1 MRLNDHKTLTP
12 ALLEILR
19 RYSDENHRLS
29 QKTIA
34 DLLYKHYGKT
44 ADRKTLSRNLKSLI
58 DMGYDI
64 EFSEKTRK
72 SATGEQTVTT
82 DFYINREF
90 SESELRVII
99 DCLMFARLPYNTCK
113 NMIEKL
119 KNLASSHFAPKVR
132 HITNLQPTS
141 IENKQLFYTIDILS
155 EAIHKNKQV
164 AFNYNQYGKDKK
176 LRPNVYSNGNIKTYT
191 INPYQTIY
199 SCGRYYLIGNL
210 DKYDNISHWRIDKI
224 TDIQIL
230 DTASKK
236 MKKVKGAERGLDLA
250 KHFIEHI
257 YMFSGESVTARF
269 IADSFLIDDIVDWFG
284 LGAKITDKGDDKIE
298 VSVQV
303 NETAM
308 KFWCLQYGGYVELI
322 EPLSLREKI
331 ADKVKIMAGN
341 YGTTT
346 N

>member
-1 MRLNDHKTLTP
+1 MIPNERKSLAP

-29 QKTIA
+29 QKEIA
-34 DLLYKHYGKT
+34 ELLYKDYGKT
-44 ADRKTLSRNLKSLI
+44 VDRKTLSRNLKSLI
-58 DMGYDI
+58 DIGYDI
-64 EFSEKTRK
+64 EYSERTRK
-72 SATGEQTVTT
+72 NADIKQTVMT

-99 DCLMFARLPYNTCK
+99 DYLMFARLPYSACEK
-113 NMIEKL
+113 LIEKL

-132 HITNLQPTS
+132 HVTNLQQTS
-141 IENKQLFYTIDILS
+141 VENKQLFYTIDILS

-164 AFNYNQYGKDKK
+164 SFNYNKYGKDKK
-176 LRPNVYSNGNIKTYT
+176 LHPNLYSDGNIKIFT

-210 DKYDNISHWRIDKI
+210 DKYDNLSHWRIDKI

-236 MKKVKGAERGLDLA
+236 MKTVKGAEHGIDLA
-250 KHFIEHI
+250 KHFVEHI
-257 YMFSGESVTARF
+257 YMFSGEIITARF
-269 IADSFLIDDIVDWFG
+269 TADSFLVDDIVDWFG
-284 LGAKITDKGDDKIE
+284 MGAKIIDKGDDKIE
-298 VSVQV
+298 VAVRV

-308 KFWCLQYGGYVELI
+308 LFWCLQYGGYVELT

-331 ADKVKIMAGN
+331 ADKIKIMAEK
-341 YGTTT
+341 YGT